1 MEGKERNWPLE
12 LLRRYGVS
20 SGSRRM
26 RVLIIEIIFGAKLW
40 LPFWENKKLKKKKKN
55 KEKGTQPYTH
65 QQFGNAN

>member
-40 LPFWENKKLKKKKKN
+40 LPFWENKKLKKKKKEEER
-55 KEKGTQPYTH
+55 KRDAALHSP
-65 QQFGNAN
+65 AVW